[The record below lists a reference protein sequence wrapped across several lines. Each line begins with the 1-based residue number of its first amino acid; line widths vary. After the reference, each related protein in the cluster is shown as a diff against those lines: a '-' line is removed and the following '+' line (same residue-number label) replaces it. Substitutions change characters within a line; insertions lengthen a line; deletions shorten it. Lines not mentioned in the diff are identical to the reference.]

1 MARIVLQPF
10 GEVLAPTWLTDM
22 PSIPVDLVL
31 GQYPQDLD
39 AACAVI
45 DSLLTR
51 SRRPARLVV
60 VIVSDDLR
68 IVAGGATAP
77 GMAALLKRYGPK
89 NEVGRYVR
97 GCDVACLRE
106 DIEKTAE
113 AIIDSRR
120 S

>member
-22 PSIPVDLVL
+22 PAIPAELVL

-39 AACAVI
+39 AACAAI
-45 DSLLTR
+45 DSRLTQ
-51 SRRPARLVV
+51 SRRPSRLV

-106 DIEKTAE
+106 DIAKTAE

>member
-1 MARIVLQPF
+1 MEQIVLQPF
-10 GEVLAPTWLTDM
+10 GEVLTPTWLTDM

-31 GQYPQDLD
+31 GQYPQELD

-106 DIEKTAE
+106 DIAKTAE